1 MIERILRGVAGINI
15 LIGVLLIG
23 FVDKRFIWFI
33 VFIGLNLLQSVFTNW
48 CPGKLLLWKLGV
60 K

>member
-15 LIGVLLIG
+15 LIGVLLME
-23 FVDKRFIWFI
+23 FVDKRFVWLI
-33 VFIGLNLLQSVFTNW
+33 VFIGLNLLQFAFTNW
-48 CPGKLLLWKLGV
+48 CSRKWLLRKLGV